1 MDENGSELTVTSL
14 FEKADERRISSFIK
28 KNKSDMVVDLHYD
41 KVEANFEW
49 VDLMENTMRY
59 LDNIMRNPNR
69 FIINEDEIV
78 KVELAKRV
86 TVDSIKHLARHTNLI
101 QEIDPKNDEIK
112 PSKILNI
119 NKEETFNTYE
129 NRFFYTLIVNMET
142 FVSLKK
148 KQLLEGSYLKDDKS
162 IQYKAASMVGR
173 ERVTIDLSIKTS
185 LHDKQEEGNK
195 NGQSLAERID
205 KIEQQIIDLKHTEV
219 FRSLAKDHIALVR
232 PPIKKTN
239 VILKNTNFQYAL
251 VLWNYLQ
258 EHFSDDSKR
267 NKNNKNYNDEGE
279 LRGFFDDTFLLDYLA
294 LCTLNKD
301 QYSTKNAK
309 EKVMKQVIQKIIDLN
324 ASLSEEELK
333 SMVGEQYAIVRY
345 RNNATMD
352 GISNIFKKHIDKYIN
367 KVNSIKLN

>member
-1 MDENGSELTVTSL
+1 MDENGLTVTSL
-14 FEKADERRISSFIK
+14 FDKADEKRVSSFIK

-49 VDLMENTMRY
+49 VDLMEDTMRY

-101 QEIDPKNDEIK
+101 QEIDEKTEEVK

-129 NRFFYTLIVNMET
+129 NRFIYTLVTNMDT
-142 FVSLKK
+142 FVSVKK
-148 KQLLEGSYLKDDKS
+148 KDLLEGSYLKDDKS
-162 IQYKAASMVGR
+162 IQYKAASMVGK

-185 LHDKQEEGNK
+185 LHDKKEDGSK

-205 KIEQQIIDLKHTEV
+205 KIERQIVDLKHTELY
-219 FRSLAKDHIALVR
+219 RSLAKEHIALIR

-239 VILKNTNFQYAL
+239 VILKNTNFQYA
-251 VLWNYLQ
+251 VILWNYIQ
-258 EHFSDDSKR
+258 EHFGDDSKR
-267 NKNNKNYNDEGE
+267 NKNNKNYDEEGE

-294 LCTLNKD
+294 LCTLNKE

-309 EKVMKQVIQKIIDLN
+309 EKVIKQVIQKIIDMN

-352 GISNIFKKHIDKYIN
+352 GIGNIFKKHIEKYFNKIN
-367 KVNSIKLN
+367 GVKLN